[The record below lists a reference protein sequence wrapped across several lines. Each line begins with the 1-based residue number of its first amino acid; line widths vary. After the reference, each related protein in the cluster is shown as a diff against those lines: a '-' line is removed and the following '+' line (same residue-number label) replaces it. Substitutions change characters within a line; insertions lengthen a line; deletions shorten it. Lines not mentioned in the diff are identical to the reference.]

1 MDTPQ
6 RIVGQKL
13 LDLANIEAGVP
24 LFGQFASTQ
33 GVQWRLMGL
42 GFIVVFLVLYIIGY
56 ILLLEG
62 ETNVSR

>member
-13 LDLANIEAGVP
+13 LDLANIEAGVL
-24 LFGQFASTQ
+24 LFGQFTSTQ
-33 GVQWRLMGL
+33 GVQWRLIGL
-42 GFIVVFLVLYIIGY
+42 GFVVFLVLYIIWY

>member
-13 LDLANIEAGVP
+13 LDLANIEAGVL
-24 LFGQFASTQ
+24 LFGQFASIQ
-33 GVQWRLMGL
+33 GVQWRLMDL
-42 GFIVVFLVLYIIGY
+42 GFIVFLVLCIIGY

-62 ETNVSR
+62 ETNVPR

>member
-13 LDLANIEAGVP
+13 LDLANIEAGVL

-33 GVQWRLMGL
+33 GVQWRLMVL
-42 GFIVVFLVLYIIGY
+42 GFIAFLALYVIGY

-62 ETNVSR
+62 EDHVSR

>member
-13 LDLANIEAGVP
+13 LDLANIEAGVL
-24 LFGQFASTQ
+24 LFGQFTSTQ
-33 GVQWRLMGL
+33 GVQWRLIGL
-42 GFIVVFLVLYIIGY
+42 GFVVFLVLYIIGY

>member
-13 LDLANIEAGVP
+13 LDLANIEAGVL

-33 GVQWRLMGL
+33 EV
-42 GFIVVFLVLYIIGY
+42 
-56 ILLLEG
+56 
-62 ETNVSR
+62 

>member
-13 LDLANIEAGVP
+13 LDLANIEAGVL
-24 LFGQFASTQ
+24 LFGQFTSTQ
-33 GVQWRLMGL
+33 GIQCRLIGL
-42 GFIVVFLVLYIIGY
+42 GFVVFLVLYIIGY

>member
-6 RIVGQKL
+6 RIMGQKL
-13 LDLANIEAGVP
+13 LDLANIEAGVL
-24 LFGQFASTQ
+24 LFGQFTSTQ
-33 GVQWRLMGL
+33 GVQWRMI
-42 GFIVVFLVLYIIGY
+42 GFGIVVFLVLYVVGY

>member
-13 LDLANIEAGVP
+13 LDLANIEAGVL
-24 LFGQFASTQ
+24 LFGQFTSTQ
-33 GVQWRLMGL
+33 GIQWRLVSV
-42 GFIVVFLVLYIIGY
+42 GFVVFLVLYVIGY